1 MFKYL
6 FSVFLFGASLAFG
19 MIDKKDSLEEQHAQI
34 EKILL
39 ENDPDCHFS
48 STVLFY
54 QSKVPSLLI
63 NYSKQH
69 ELLAKEGDNNKR
81 ESIQEKINAIFLE
94 INAFIAD
101 GEFILGHSM
110 FNKDN

>member
-34 EKILL
+34 EKIFL
-39 ENDPDCHFS
+39 ENDPNCHFS

-54 QSKVPSLLI
+54 QSKVPSLLRNRI
-63 NYSKQH
+63 KLE
-69 ELLAKEGDNNKR
+69 ELLAKENDCNNR
-81 ESIQEKINAIFLE
+81 ENIEKKLYALSLDIP
-94 INAFIAD
+94 AFIAD
-101 GEFILGHSM
+101 GEFILGHSKL
-110 FNKDN
+110 KDN